1 MLHALDLLGTFAF
14 ALSGALL
21 AARKRMDI
29 FGVIVLAVAAG
40 LGGGIVRD
48 VLIGAT
54 PPVAITQWA
63 YLATAAAAGLVG
75 FAAPAAVARARR
87 TVLVFDAAGL
97 GLFAVAGTAKALDHG
112 VPAVGAVVIGSSRR
126 SAAASRETCSQATFR
141 RSCTARSTR
150 LPPPSRRSSSRPSPA
165 PLPSSSPQRS
175 SRRPSA
181 WPHCATGGRPRDR
194 ASRASRRYART
205 ET

>member
-112 VPAVGAVVIGSSRR
+112 VPAVGAVVIGVITAVGGGVARDLLAGDIPAILHSEIYATPAAVAAIVVAAVSRAAPVEL
-126 SAAASRETCSQATFR
+126 AAAILAT
-141 RSCTARSTR
+141 AIR
-150 LPPPSRRSSSRPSPA
+150 LAALRYRWSA
-165 PLPSSSPQRS
+165 P
-175 SRRPSA
+175 
-181 WPHCATGGRPRDR
+181 RPRV
-194 ASRASRRYART
+194 
-205 ET
+205 